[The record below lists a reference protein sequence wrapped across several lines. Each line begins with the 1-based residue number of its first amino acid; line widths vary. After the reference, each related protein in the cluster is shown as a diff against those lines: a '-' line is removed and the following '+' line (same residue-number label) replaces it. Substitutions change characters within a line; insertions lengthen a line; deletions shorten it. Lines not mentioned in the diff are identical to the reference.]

1 MHHIR
6 RGVAPLPAL
15 HRRAYPLVRQRR
27 KCGYPALRECGSQ
40 RAAEQCRDRSR
51 RSNPGRSGCRRRS
64 RARCETVSNHPAR
77 HLSHYPADDRQAEC
91 MTSLRVLAVASVIY
105 KIIKTGGLADVVGAL
120 PVALRACGIETR
132 TLVPGYPDVIKALPA
147 AEVLLHWPHFYG
159 GPIRL
164 LGGSHEDLDLL
175 VLDAPHLFSRPG
187 NPYVTP
193 DGKDW
198 PDNGVRFAALS
209 RVAAEIGQGTI
220 PSFVPDIVHAHD
232 WQAGLTPAYLH
243 YANGP
248 RPCTVM
254 TVHNMAYQGRFPHE
268 MLDTFGLP
276 PEAFTIHGVEY
287 YGMIRFLKA
296 GLQFADRIT
305 TVSPTYAVEIQ
316 GDEGGMGLGGL
327 LRERS
332 TVLSGILNGI
342 DTSVWNPETDPHIA
356 ARFSAKNLESRV
368 ANKAALQRRLGLD
381 LSPDALL
388 LSVISRL
395 SWQKGLD
402 LLLENVP
409 TILSEGMQ
417 LALLG
422 SGDPDLQDRY
432 QAVANANAGRIA
444 VLIGYDEALAH
455 LIQAGADALAV
466 PSRFEPCGLT
476 QLCALR
482 YGAVPIVSRVG
493 GLADTVIDAEE
504 AGIAGGATGFKF
516 GPVTVEGLAGAL
528 HRASI
533 LWQDQPAWRQLQQN
547 GMSTDVSW

>member
-1 MHHIR
+1 
-6 RGVAPLPAL
+6 
-15 HRRAYPLVRQRR
+15 
-27 KCGYPALRECGSQ
+27 
-40 RAAEQCRDRSR
+40 
-51 RSNPGRSGCRRRS
+51 
-64 RARCETVSNHPAR
+64 
-77 HLSHYPADDRQAEC
+77 
-91 MTSLRVLAVASVIY
+91 
-105 KIIKTGGLADVVGAL
+105 
-120 PVALRACGIETR
+120 
-132 TLVPGYPDVIKALPA
+132 
-147 AEVLLHWPHFYG
+147 
-159 GPIRL
+159 
-164 LGGSHEDLDLL
+164 
-175 VLDAPHLFSRPG
+175 
-187 NPYVTP
+187 
-193 DGKDW
+193 
-198 PDNGVRFAALS
+198 
-209 RVAAEIGQGTI
+209 
-220 PSFVPDIVHAHD
+220 
-232 WQAGLTPAYLH
+232 
-243 YANGP
+243 
-248 RPCTVM
+248 
-254 TVHNMAYQGRFPHE
+254 

-276 PEAFTIHGVEY
+276 AESFSIHGVEY
-287 YGMIRFLKA
+287 YGMISFLKA

-327 LRERS
+327 LRDRS
-332 TVLSGILNGI
+332 QVLSGILNGI
-342 DTSVWNPETDPHIA
+342 DTSVWDPETDPHIV
-356 ARFSAKNLESRV
+356 ARFSAREPESRA

-381 LSPDALL
+381 PSPDALL
-388 LSVISRL
+388 LGVISRL

-504 AGIAGGATGFKF
+504 AGIAGGATTGFKF
-516 GPVTVEGLAGAL
+516 GPVTVENLAGAL
-528 HRASI
+528 RRANI
-533 LWQDQPAWRQLQQN
+533 AFHDKQAWRRLQDN
-547 GMSTDVSW
+547 GMSTDVSWRNRASRYAALYREVVAVRRNQAH